1 MRDGTIF
8 RGKSLSE
15 VSLLSKV
22 PHHHLRF
29 CLAEGRVRP
38 EWSFARLARYE
49 RDTGRELP
57 LELPRASVKRARED
71 DDSQET
77 PPPAYTRTHSIST
90 FGLFSTVLSD
100 EELDIKRR
108 RVSKMKDL
116 LIQTTKAVH
125 QIVTVINTPVSE
137 DEFLHGDTFT
147 ERACFHEARAMLKP
161 LRDLFHQLKVS
172 FETVVLCRDL
182 LSDRDFELLGARLFW
197 LRLSSEAMGSL
208 LDRVAAPSSSDVAN
222 FFWHKV
228 NSVLSEVPAMQ
239 GLEISIRDI
248 EKLLS

>member
-1 MRDGTIF
+1 MRDGTTF

-29 CLAEGRVRP
+29 CLAEGRVRA

-49 RDTGRELP
+49 RDTGRALP

-71 DDSQET
+71 DE
-77 PPPAYTRTHSIST
+77 PPAYTRPHSIST
-90 FGLFSTVLSD
+90 LGLFSTVLSD
-100 EELDIKRR
+100 EELDVKRA
-108 RVSKMKDL
+108 RVSNLKDL

-125 QIVTVINTPVSE
+125 QIVAVINTPVSE
-137 DEFLHGDTFT
+137 DEFLHGDTFH
-147 ERACFHEARAMLKP
+147 ERACFHEARSMLEP
-161 LRDLFHQLKVS
+161 LRDLFRRLKLS

-182 LSDRDFELLGARLFW
+182 LSDRDFEMLGARLFW

-208 LDRVAAPSSSDVAN
+208 LDRVSAPSSADVAN

-228 NSVLSEVPAMQ
+228 SSVYSEVPAIR
-239 GLEISIRDI
+239 GLETSIRDI
-248 EKLLS
+248 EKLLCC